1 MGRHEVLRD
10 ISGYQIVIAKW
21 ELAAVWQRDWSWVLM
36 WMRMD
41 AENLLVN
48 TTVQTRCGSLSH
60 VVVVGVERQAIRWI
74 QEVTVR
80 KWWVDMEVT
89 EKEVPKVTLG
99 FQTWTIEWTVIS
111 FKNTGKTGMR
121 TILWGKDLKIKV
133 SIIYKWTCQVS
144 MRHSLKFRG
153 KV

>member
-10 ISGYQIVIAKW
+10 ISGYQIVISKW
-21 ELAAVWQRDWSWVLM
+21 ELAAVRQRDWSWVLM

-144 MRHSLKFRG
+144 MCHRLKFRG

>member
-10 ISGYQIVIAKW
+10 ISGYQTVIAKW

-60 VVVVGVERQAIRWI
+60 VVVVGVERQAIR
-74 QEVTVR
+74 
-80 KWWVDMEVT
+80 
-89 EKEVPKVTLG
+89 
-99 FQTWTIEWTVIS
+99 
-111 FKNTGKTGMR
+111 
-121 TILWGKDLKIKV
+121 
-133 SIIYKWTCQVS
+133 
-144 MRHSLKFRG
+144 
-153 KV
+153 